1 MELFTD
7 NGHLTD
13 EALLALIHSQESDDL
28 TRLEIAEHLSY
39 CDRCLQRHT
48 ELLAGQPLLVP
59 AVSCQAV
66 LWQRIRQR
74 AIRIF
79 TSRYAAA
86 AAAVVLA
93 LTVLWSDAALST
105 VIPPP
110 PQESSALT
118 EQWSRSLDALLERV
132 QTTFDHLDQLTER
145 DQGGFFS

>member
-39 CDRCLQRHT
+39 CDRCLQRYT
-48 ELLAGQPLLVP
+48 ELLAGQSLLVP

-93 LTVLWSDAALST
+93 LTVLWSDMPLSAIITT
-105 VIPPP
+105 VPSEPPV
-110 PQESSALT
+110 LT
-118 EQWSRSLDALLERV
+118 EQWNRSLDSLLDRV
-132 QTTFDHLDQLTER
+132 QTAFDHLDHLTELK
-145 DQGGFFS
+145 